1 MGSSERQ
8 KEEGKCGRQI
18 SKSRQAGAS
27 MLGNGGVYT
36 MVNRGAGRGALES
49 SGDFRLRRLWRPQL
63 PKQEMK
69 GSALDVVGS
78 EELLSAAIGGK

>member
-1 MGSSERQ
+1 MGSSEKQ

-27 MLGNGGVYT
+27 MLRNGGAYT

-49 SGDFRLRRLWRPQL
+49 SGNFRLWRPQL
-63 PKQEMK
+63 SKQEMK

-78 EELLSAAIGGK
+78 EELLSATIGGK